1 MLTSVEIEF
10 CDELFVFIFEV
21 LSYLLLSCK
30 PVAFKS
36 SFTSFSVV
44 MHYVYVLFG
53 TLNVVNY

>member
-1 MLTSVEIEF
+1 M
-10 CDELFVFIFEV
+10 FIFEV